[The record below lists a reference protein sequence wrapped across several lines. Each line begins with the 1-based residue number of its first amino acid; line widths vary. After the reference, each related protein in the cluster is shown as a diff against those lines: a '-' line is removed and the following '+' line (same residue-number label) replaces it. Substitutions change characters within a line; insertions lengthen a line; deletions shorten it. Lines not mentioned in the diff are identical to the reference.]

1 MVKIILALLVILII
15 VLVANGLGVI
25 NEGFIQCSE
34 KSSYSFT
41 GTPAPDYNMKIKEC
55 GEMKGCTWKKI
66 PGFNNSG
73 NCSDECITRTSEETC
88 GAVSGCNW
96 TDTCKRTADKPDE
109 QDKLNKFFKDKENQL
124 AKEAREKKA
133 KIESEKAA
141 TAAKAKRDVDAAK
154 RILDTKRNAAAT
166 ATKRKAD
173 AARKVE
179 ADRKA
184 LILRKQREKA
194 AEKAAK
200 CNFVPWGDTIRS
212 CIDRCASIEDRDSW
226 GGKAC
231 TDNKCYKICKKCTNN
246 HCKWND
252 PVKIASVSGGIVP
265 LKQVIKAIPS
275 ENKTGIKVMWRSNE
289 NDIKSFLIYFY
300 KTYDSNNSIF
310 TQKIEKKNNNNYIE
324 EIVENIEENQYYT
337 IGICAVNNDNKV
349 GPISNLERVK
359 TDGLTS
365 YF

>member
-15 VLVANGLGVI
+15 VLVANELGTV
-25 NEGFIQCSE
+25 NEGFIQCSD
-34 KSSYSFT
+34 KSSYSWSSEYDPKLSEKKQT
-41 GTPAPDYNMKIKEC
+41 EC
-55 GEMKGCTWKKI
+55 KLMKGCEWKDV
-66 PGFNNSG
+66 PGFPNSG
-73 NCSDECITRTSEETC
+73 NCLDECIAKNDKNCSADPICTLN
-88 GAVSGCNW
+88 SGKCQ
-96 TDTCKRTADKPDE
+96 RIERSDE
-109 QDKLNKFFKDKENQL
+109 QDKLEQYFLSKQKYNEKMKLEKLGKNKV
-124 AKEAREKKA
+124 
-133 KIESEKAA
+133 
-141 TAAKAKRDVDAAK
+141 AKRQYNKNQVAAAAAVEAKRQADAAEAKRKTDAAK
-154 RILDTKRNAAAT
+154 VKRQ
-166 ATKRKAD
+166 AD
-173 AARKVE
+173 AAV
-179 ADRKA
+179 
-184 LILRKQREKA
+184 
-194 AEKAAK
+194 KAAK

-212 CIDRCASIEDRDSW
+212 CIDRCASIEDRDYW
-226 GGKAC
+226 GGVGC

-275 ENKTGIKVMWRSNE
+275 ENKTEIKVMWRCNE

-300 KTYDSNNSIF
+300 KTYDSNNSVF
-310 TQKIEKKNNNNYIE
+310 TQKKEKNDNNNYIAD
-324 EIVENIEENQYYT
+324 IVENIEENQYYT

>member
-1 MVKIILALLVILII
+1 MVKIILALLVIMII
-15 VLVANGLGVI
+15 VLVANGLGVV

-41 GTPAPDYNMKIKEC
+41 GTPAPDYNMKKKEC
-55 GEMKGCTWKKI
+55 GQMNGCTWKKI

-73 NCSDECITRTSEETC
+73 NCSDECIAKTSEETC
-88 GAVSGCNW
+88 GAISGCNW
-96 TDTCKRTADKPDE
+96 NSTKCERNEDDNEQSELDKY
-109 QDKLNKFFKDKENQL
+109 FKQQENT
-124 AKEAREKKA
+124 KKA
-133 KIESEKAA
+133 KAKHAA
-141 TAAKAKRDVDAAK
+141 DKRIADNKRAAAAAAAAAVAAAANVLTKDNREALKLKKKREDAAAKAAAAK
-154 RILDTKRNAAAT
+154 AAA
-166 ATKRKAD
+166 AAAAAAAKAE
-173 AARKVE
+173 AA
-179 ADRKA
+179 
-184 LILRKQREKA
+184 
-194 AEKAAK
+194 AAK

-212 CIDRCASIEDRDSW
+212 CIDRCASIEDNDLW

-252 PVKIASVSGGIVP
+252 PKAADVSGGIVP

-337 IGICAVNNDNKV
+337 IGICAINNDNKV

>member
-1 MVKIILALLVILII
+1 MVKIILALLVIMII
-15 VLVANGLGVI
+15 VLVANGLGVV

-41 GTPAPDYNMKIKEC
+41 GTPAPDYNMKKKEC
-55 GEMKGCTWKKI
+55 GQMNGCTWKPI

-73 NCSDECITRTSEETC
+73 NCSDECITKTNDNCTT
-88 GAVSGCNW
+88 VSGCNW
-96 TDTCKRTADKPDE
+96 NSTKCERNEDDNE
-109 QDKLNKFFKDKENQL
+109 QSELNKYFKQQENNV
-124 AKEAREKKA
+124 AKVAREKKA
-133 KIESEKAA
+133 KIESIKAA
-141 TAAKAKRDVDAAK
+141 VVAKAKRDVDDAK

-166 ATKRKAD
+166 AVKRKAD
-173 AARKVE
+173 AALKVE
-179 ADRKA
+179 DDRKE

-194 AEKAAK
+194 AAAAAK

-226 GGKAC
+226 GGESC
-231 TDNKCYKICKKCTNN
+231 TDNKCYKICKNCTNN

-252 PVKIASVSGGIVP
+252 PAKAADVFVGSLP

-310 TQKIEKKNNNNYIE
+310 TQKIEKKVNNNYIE

-337 IGICAVNNDNKV
+337 IGICAINNDNKV